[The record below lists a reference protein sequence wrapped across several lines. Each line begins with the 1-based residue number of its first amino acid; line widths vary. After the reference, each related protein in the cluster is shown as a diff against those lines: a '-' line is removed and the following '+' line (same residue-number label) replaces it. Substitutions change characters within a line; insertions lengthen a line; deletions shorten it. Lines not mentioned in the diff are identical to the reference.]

1 MLVQHNRVIR
11 ELVSS
16 LEHRRLQ
23 WLRNLLLGATVLFLV
38 WILSNELGLSDELMG
53 MIFLG
58 FSYWVAYHAL
68 SQEYLFE
75 KVRTE
80 TVLPII
86 QQEPDLRYRNSTL
99 TSEDLQGRMAQVEQY
114 MREAKPYLNSDLTLT
129 TLAEALDLNSY
140 YLSQVLNEGCS
151 ENFYKLINRYRVE
164 ESKQILL
171 NPAFSHY
178 SILAVANQAGFS
190 AKSTFNKTFKEHTG
204 LAPSEFVRQHQPG

>member
-1 MLVQHNRVIR
+1 M
-11 ELVSS
+11 
-16 LEHRRLQ
+16 
-23 WLRNLLLGATVLFLV
+23 LFLV

>member
-1 MLVQHNRVIR
+1 LLVQHNRVIR